1 LDQLLQLS
9 SQRKVKEVTMK
20 KIIPVLLIC
29 LMLSACNYPTDELS
43 SEEVVQTNVAL
54 ILTNAPETT
63 LVPEPTRVTETLE
76 APGEVGKEIATE
88 ASATETEAATLQPQ
102 ATATDTPEPT
112 ATATEAA
119 TATQEP
125 TAGDPVAQLGEPDFL
140 EDFSAAGG
148 WPYEDD
154 WFLITVSGGQ
164 LHMFSKGTPYWSS
177 WYTTYPEVKDA
188 YFETTITRPNCSGED
203 RFGLVIRWDEAQQFY
218 YMGVTCDGKWGFSF
232 YTKDNQI
239 VNIVDYQTSDAF
251 KPANEANRIGILAK
265 GNKFDFYING
275 TKVGSATDD
284 RLPDAGTFGFL
295 SMSAG
300 TINFKTSVDKLE
312 FWEQ

>member
-1 LDQLLQLS
+1 
-9 SQRKVKEVTMK
+9 MK
-20 KIIPVLLIC
+20 KIIPVLLVC
-29 LMLSACNYPTDELS
+29 LMLSACNYPTTQLS

-63 LVPEPTRVTETLE
+63 LLPDATRIPETPQPTNETATEIVLEPTT
-76 APGEVGKEIATE
+76 
-88 ASATETEAATLQPQ
+88 TEAAVVTQEPQPTL
-102 ATATDTPEPT
+102 ANTPEPLPT
-112 ATATEAA
+112 ATLAP
-119 TATQEP
+119 TATPQP
-125 TAGDPVAQLGEPDFL
+125 IAGDPVAQLGEPDFL

-164 LHMFSKGTPYWSS
+164 LHAYSKGTPYWSS

-203 RFGLVIRWDEAQQFY
+203 RFGLVIRWDESQAFY
-218 YMGVTCDGKWGFSF
+218 FMGVTCTGTWGFSY

-239 VNIVDYQTSDAF
+239 VNILDYQSSDAF
-251 KPANEANRIGILAK
+251 KPANEANRIGIMAK
-265 GNKFDFYING
+265 GDQFEFFING
-275 TKVGSATDD
+275 VKVGVATDD
-284 RLPDAGTFGFL
+284 RLDNAGTFGFL

-300 TINFKTSVDKLE
+300 TVNFKTSVDKLE

>member
-1 LDQLLQLS
+1 
-9 SQRKVKEVTMK
+9 MK

-63 LVPEPTRVTETLE
+63 LVPEPTRVTETVE
-76 APGEVGKEIATE
+76 ATGEVATEIAPE
-88 ASATETEAATLQPQ
+88 PSATETEAATPEPQ
-102 ATATDTPEPT
+102 PT

-125 TAGDPVAQLGEPDFL
+125 TSGDPVAQLGEPDFL

-154 WFLITVSGGQ
+154 WLLITVSGGQ

-188 YFETTITRPNCSGED
+188 YFEATITRPNCSGED
-203 RFGLVIRWDEAQQFY
+203 RFGLVIRWDESQQFY
-218 YMGVTCDGKWGFSF
+218 YLGVTCDGKWGFSF

-239 VNIVDYQTSDAF
+239 INIVDYQSSDAF

-265 GNKFDFYING
+265 GNQFDFYING

-312 FWEQ
+312 YWEQ

>member
-1 LDQLLQLS
+1 
-9 SQRKVKEVTMK
+9 
-20 KIIPVLLIC
+20 
-29 LMLSACNYPTDELS
+29 
-43 SEEVVQTNVAL
+43 
-54 ILTNAPETT
+54 
-63 LVPEPTRVTETLE
+63 
-76 APGEVGKEIATE
+76 
-88 ASATETEAATLQPQ
+88 
-102 ATATDTPEPT
+102 
-112 ATATEAA
+112 
-119 TATQEP
+119 
-125 TAGDPVAQLGEPDFL
+125 
-140 EDFSAAGG
+140 
-148 WPYEDD
+148 
-154 WFLITVSGGQ
+154 
-164 LHMFSKGTPYWSS
+164 MFSKGTPYWSS

-239 VNIVDYQTSDAF
+239 VNIVDYQSSDAF

>member
-1 LDQLLQLS
+1 
-9 SQRKVKEVTMK
+9 MK

-63 LVPEPTRVTETLE
+63 LVPDPTRVTDTPE
-76 APGEVGKEIATE
+76 ATDEVATE
-88 ASATETEAATLQPQ
+88 LATEPSATETEAATPEPQP
-102 ATATDTPEPT
+102 TATDTPEPT
-112 ATATEAA
+112 ATATKAA
-119 TATQEP
+119 TATPEP
-125 TAGDPVAQLGEPDFL
+125 TDGDPVAQLGEPDFL

-218 YMGVTCDGKWGFSF
+218 YMGVTCDGTWGFSF

-239 VNIVDYQTSDAF
+239 INIVDYQSSDAF
-251 KPANEANRIGILAK
+251 KPANEPNRIGILAK
-265 GNKFDFYING
+265 GNQFDFYING
-275 TKVGSATDD
+275 TKVGSAIDD

-300 TINFKTSVDKLE
+300 TVNFKTSVDKLE
-312 FWEQ
+312 YWEQ

>member
-1 LDQLLQLS
+1 
-9 SQRKVKEVTMK
+9 MK
-20 KIIPVLLIC
+20 KIIPILLVC
-29 LMLSACNYPTDELS
+29 LMLSACNYPTTQLS

-63 LVPEPTRVTETLE
+63 LLPDATQVPETPQPTTET
-76 APGEVGKEIATE
+76 ATE
-88 ASATETEAATLQPQ
+88 IVLEPTTTEAAVVTQEPQPTL
-102 ATATDTPEPT
+102 ANTPEPLPT
-112 ATATEAA
+112 ATLAP
-119 TATQEP
+119 TATPQP
-125 TAGDPVAQLGEPDFL
+125 IAGDPVAQLGEPDFL

-164 LHMFSKGTPYWSS
+164 LHAYSKGTPYWSS

-203 RFGLVIRWDEAQQFY
+203 RFGLVIRWDESQAFY
-218 YMGVTCDGKWGFSF
+218 FMGVTCTGTWGFSY

-239 VNIVDYQTSDAF
+239 INILDYETSDAF
-251 KPANEANRIGILAK
+251 KPASEPNRIGIMAK
-265 GNKFDFYING
+265 GNQFDFYING
-275 TKVGSATDD
+275 VKVGSATDD

-300 TINFKTSVDKLE
+300 TVNLKTSVDVLE
-312 FWEQ
+312 YWEQ